1 MWSSPFL
8 LQSGAVLPDDAA
20 AGDVQ
25 RYLAAGAEPVYL
37 LVGGIWLAK
46 LGGSLYYIIA
56 GVISL
61 VTAWLLYRRRSS
73 ALLLYAIF
81 LFGTTVW
88 AVWEVGTDFWAL
100 TPRLDV
106 TFFLGL
112 WILLPVVYNQMLA
125 KNAFAR
131 GALAVSLLFT
141 VIVLAGFLTHP
152 VKAFAQAVALGQ

>member
-1 MWSSPFL
+1 METKASLSRIVVIITALFAAL
-8 LQSGAVLPDDAA
+8 SGI
-20 AGDVQ
+20 
-25 RYLAAGAEPVYL
+25 YL

-112 WILLPVVYNQMLA
+112 WSCCRLCITRCWRKMLSHA
-125 KNAFAR
+125 
-131 GALAVSLLFT
+131 ALWPFPCCS
-141 VIVLAGFLTHP
+141 P
-152 VKAFAQAVALGQ
+152 